1 MVKGFEARLID
12 ASSPESLSAAKLL
25 LKKKLLLCGH
35 RDQDGT
41 FNAVFENKNRY
52 EYVSVATGESNK
64 ADCSCGGCGEKLCE
78 HAVAAIMYYGRFRMV
93 KEAPIK
99 EEKAK
104 YAGLKYQNFDDLAKQ
119 ENFQPEAQV
128 VITTE
133 AAFPHVPSKWE
144 NAVLSVK
151 LKNTKKEYVGNLN
164 NIRQLYFNKTLSVSL
179 RLEQFSL
186 QDRQIIRF
194 LAINSEPDSSKL
206 LLNSEQTAEL
216 FHCMVGFDNFYRE
229 KKRLIIHRE
238 PAEPIVLRRFESGKW
253 LLSPGVR
260 IGEALLPVKAAKV
273 ITGRAG
279 CWLGTK
285 GEYWWVPATLDVGWL
300 RNFFRS
306 NEQIA
311 GDKGMEKLMSQG
323 AFPVQVV
330 DMNCSEISSHECSIM
345 LDGKIGKVSNLR
357 LKLAFMYDGQ
367 VFRADQGRLAVGGE
381 NFWSREEAYEKQVQQ
396 DLTCFGFSGKD
407 GVMQL
412 KDVEA
417 AGVFLDKMLPAWL
430 HERGNIYLSTSLSGL
445 SSGGNGVPHVKLECA
460 VQKRLKEKF
469 VLSYSLKASGYDL
482 SWQQVVKTLKAGR
495 HYYLAA
501 PNLIVVI
508 PPELRHFM
516 LAAAQTIQKVDDK
529 AGTFELLRCSVH
541 YWKFLGEKVP
551 SAVPPEFHSGKLLD
565 PELLNSDLD
574 ADNADYKKRFAG
586 NLRSYQEEGVC
597 WLSRLTDNGF
607 NVILADE
614 MGLGKTVQTLALLAG
629 RKKAGDIP
637 AMIICPASLTENWKR
652 ECEKFVP
659 EFKVISLTGNGRSV
673 HWEKANDYD
682 LIICS
687 YAIAR
692 RDSELIKG
700 VKFSYLILDE
710 AQHIKNPSTVNALS
724 CKAVKAER
732 RIVLTGTPLENSSE
746 DLWSIFDFLHPGM
759 LGTFNSFKKHYGS
772 ACKGRIAD
780 DLAAKV
786 MPFIKRRTKANV
798 CKELPPKQEQ
808 TLFCD
813 MSADQRKLYNTVL
826 EGGRKQLSKISKGA
840 SGKANFEILTTLL
853 RLRQICCDPHL
864 LPDKA
869 GHGISSAKSEL
880 MRELVLQN
888 IDSGH
893 KMLFFSQFTSLLQ
906 LVKGW
911 MDEQNIPYEYLDGA
925 TRNRQQRVDNFNQND
940 AVPVFLLSLKAG
952 GTGLNLTSADTVI
965 IYDPWWNPA
974 VELQAADRTHR
985 IGQTRAVNSL
995 KLVVKDSI
1003 EEKILALQTRKQ
1015 EIFDNIIENPASY
1028 GDKLTLEEL
1037 RFIFQ

>member
-1 MVKGFEARLID
+1 MVKGFEARLIEV
-12 ASSPESLSAAKLL
+12 SSPETLSAAKLL

-35 RDQDGT
+35 RDQDGN

-52 EYVSVATGESNK
+52 EYVSVATGENNK
-64 ADCSCGGCGEKLCE
+64 ADCSCGGYGKKLCE
-78 HAVAAIMYYGRFRMV
+78 HAIAAIMYYGRFRMV

-119 ENFQPEAQV
+119 ENFQPEAH
-128 VITTE
+128 VIISTE

-144 NAVLSVK
+144 NAVLAVK
-151 LKNTKKEYVGNLN
+151 LKNSKKEYVGNLN

-216 FHCMVGFDNFYRE
+216 FHCMVGFDNFYRD
-229 KKRLIIHRE
+229 KKRLIIHRN
-238 PAEPIVLRRFESGKW
+238 PAEPIVLRRFEEGKW
-253 LLSPGVR
+253 VLSPGVK
-260 IGEALLPVKAAKV
+260 IGEALLPVRAAKV

-330 DMNCSEISSHECSIM
+330 DMNRSDINSHECSIM
-345 LDGKIGKVSNLR
+345 LDGKFGRTNNFKI
-357 LKLAFMYDGQ
+357 KLEFMYDGQ
-367 VFRADQGRLAVGGE
+367 VFRADQGRLAVGAD
-381 NFWSREEAYEKQVQQ
+381 NFWSREEAFEKQVQQ
-396 DLTCFGFSGKD
+396 DLSCFGFSGKD
-407 GVMQL
+407 GYMQL

-417 AGVFLDKMLPAWL
+417 TGVFLDKMLPDWL
-430 HERGNIYLSTSLSGL
+430 KERGNIYLSSSASQLC
-445 SSGGNGVPHVKLECA
+445 SGGNGVPEAQLKCSVYKKL
-460 VQKRLKEKF
+460 KDKF
-469 VLSYSLKASGYDL
+469 VLSYSLKAVDLDL
-482 SWQQVVKTLKAGR
+482 SWQQVIKTLKAGR

-508 PPELRHFM
+508 PPDLRHFM
-516 LAAAQTIQKVDDK
+516 LAASQTIQKVDDK
-529 AGTFELLRCSVH
+529 TGTFELLRCSVH

-551 SAVPPEFHSGKLLD
+551 MAVPPEFHSGTVLD
-565 PELLNSDLD
+565 PELLNVGLEHGDG
-574 ADNADYKKRFAG
+574 DYKNRFAG
-586 NLRSYQEEGVC
+586 NLRSYQEEGVN

-614 MGLGKTVQTLALLAG
+614 MGLGKTVQTLALLAA
-629 RKKAGDIP
+629 RKHDKDGP

-652 ECEKFVP
+652 ECNKFVP
-659 EFKVISLTGNGRSV
+659 EFNVISLVGNGRSV
-673 HWEKANDYD
+673 HWEKSSTYD

-687 YAIAR
+687 YAVAR
-692 RDSELIKG
+692 RDLEQIRNI
-700 VKFSYLILDE
+700 KFSYLILDE

-732 RIVLTGTPLENSSE
+732 RVVLTGTPLENSSE

-759 LGTFNSFKKHYGS
+759 LGTFNSFKKLYGS
-772 ACKGRIAD
+772 ACKGRLAG

-786 MPFIKRRTKANV
+786 APFIKRRTKSAV

-813 MSADQRKLYNTVL
+813 MSADQRKLYDKVI
-826 EGGRKQLSKISKGA
+826 EGGRKQLNRIEKGS

-853 RLRQICCDPHL
+853 RLRQICCNPHL
-864 LPDKA
+864 LPDDA
-869 GHGISSAKSEL
+869 GKGVSSAKSDL
-880 MRELVLQN
+880 MKELVLQN

-893 KMLFFSQFTSLLQ
+893 KMLFFSQFTSLLH
-906 LVKGW
+906 LVRGW
-911 MDEQNIPYEYLDGA
+911 MDEQSIVYEYLDGA
-925 TRNRQQRVDNFNQND
+925 TRNRQQRVDNFNENED
-940 AVPVFLLSLKAG
+940 IPVFLLSLKAG

-1028 GDKLTLEEL
+1028 GDKLSIEEL